1 MERWLILISV
11 LSIIIFW
18 SVSCSKKDYKDM
30 ENVYLFDK
38 DEEIILGGGVND
50 TTILVDGKLNAN
62 YYWVSVY
69 DDVTADSTVTYH
81 PDEREEVQEV
91 QGDWF
96 TISAKENKVN
106 ICTSE
111 NMEDHER
118 QVRLVFSRRGYV
130 VLIVKQKKY

>member
-1 MERWLILISV
+1 
-11 LSIIIFW
+11 
-18 SVSCSKKDYKDM
+18 M